1 MNQAHQKRLGE
12 FIKTMMKEPQV
23 VNDHLSIKNSEAYAD
38 LAQSIGS
45 NSKHSRFYTMAKSAA
60 DRPQTHMNA

>member
-1 MNQAHQKRLGE
+1 
-12 FIKTMMKEPQV
+12 MMKEPQV